1 MRQIVFFAFVVSCNF
16 CFGQNISIE
25 EANRKLTSIF
35 ADNEKRA
42 EILLLGTF
50 HFNYPDADGYKTPD
64 SLRID
69 INSKERQREIDEVI
83 GAIEKFQPTII
94 AIEALPKEQ
103 EKYDAL
109 YKKYLAGNYELGRS
123 ESFQIGFKLAKKLN
137 LANVFCIDSKPF
149 VKTLYETDSLL
160 AKKYNLDNDKV
171 FADLSLKYEAFYN
184 YDDTLQKGMT
194 LKNYLLLINSDQ
206 YLKYDS
212 GQYLTYTRNGT
223 NSEPIGADG
232 FISKWFNRNARI
244 FSNIQRLAGSKEDRI
259 LVIFGGGHIPIL
271 KFLAESSQEF
281 KLRRLD
287 EFMK

>member
-1 MRQIVFFAFVVSCNF
+1 MVSCNF